1 LRISARVSTAVGKRK
16 QIGSSSDWQAVASS
30 EAVSSEAIS
39 SEAVV
44 SGEGEGGKGEEGE
57 AGEGATVSESLIVLT
72 RQTADTPVIF
82 AAKRLKVARRQTN
95 RQARRNDTP
104 RLPLRK

>member
-16 QIGSSSDWQAVASS
+16 QIGSAA
-30 EAVSSEAIS
+30 A
-39 SEAVV
+39 AVV

-82 AAKRLKVARRQTN
+82 AAKRLKVARRQTK
-95 RQARRNDTP
+95 QASPT
-104 RLPLRK
+104 K